1 MLALSLNCTTVP
13 TVISPVETCGAGHG
27 LLGGCI
33 LCQQRLYICTESVHA
48 LAVLRKPVHHIA
60 VVRSNATL
68 VTFAVADDVLF
79 GQTELLAQVSTK
91 LNGLQINLLEVGAV
105 REIVFTNFESNMR
118 VICSAT
124 GVPATVIPRQRLV
137 GSDAS
142 VCQLADEAVNTDF
155 SAAGW

>member
-1 MLALSLNCTTVP
+1 M
-13 TVISPVETCGAGHG
+13 
-27 LLGGCI
+27 
-33 LCQQRLYICTESVHA
+33 
-48 LAVLRKPVHHIA
+48 HHIA

-118 VICSAT
+118 VNL
-124 GVPATVIPRQRLV
+124 QRHRR
-137 GSDAS
+137 AS
-142 VCQLADEAVNTDF
+142 HGDPK
-155 SAAGW
+155 AASGR